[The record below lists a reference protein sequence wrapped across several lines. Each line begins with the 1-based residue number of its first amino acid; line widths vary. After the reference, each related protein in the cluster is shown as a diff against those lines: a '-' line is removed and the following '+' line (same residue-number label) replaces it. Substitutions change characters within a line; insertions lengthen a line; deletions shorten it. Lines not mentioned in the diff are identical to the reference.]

1 MKLLEYEYTE
11 GSTGFSFSKVNFER
25 INLLVGD
32 TGTGKTKFLNT
43 IFNLGRQ
50 AVSKELDKYGNW
62 TVKFDVNGEVY
73 KWIINIEPD
82 EDDQKMIVEDNLYKV
97 DGESEIEIIKRDEN
111 HFVFEGKE
119 LPKLSR
125 SVASISLLK
134 DEPVI
139 KPLFDGFGA
148 IMKRDFYKLFSL
160 SEDKYEILSNNE
172 INGFEKNKSLEKLF
186 HMNHD
191 VNIKLYFLSIY
202 FNEIYNNIILQI
214 KEVFNFITDVKITDI
229 QDKYGGPQF
238 AGKIPMLSIKEKNVE
253 DWLDYAILSAGMRKV
268 ITILTDSYILPKG
281 ALYLIDEYE
290 NSLGINAIDF
300 LPTFLLSEQTQ
311 NQFILTSHHP
321 YIINK
326 IPVKNWYIFNRKGSN
341 VSIKFGAELSEKFS
355 KSKQQ
360 AFIQLINDP
369 FFNRGID

>member
-1 MKLLEYEYTE
+1 MQLLEYEYTE
-11 GSTGFSFSKVNFER
+11 GNTGFSFSKVNFER

-43 IFNLGRQ
+43 IFNLGRL
-50 AVSKELDKYGNW
+50 AVSKVLDKYGNW

-73 KWIINIEPD
+73 KWILEIEPD
-82 EDDQKMIVEDNLYKV
+82 EDDQKMIVKDNLYKID
-97 DGESEIEIIKRDEN
+97 DGNDIEIIKRDEN

-125 SVASISLLK
+125 NEASISLLK
-134 DEPVI
+134 DEPSI
-139 KPLFDGFGA
+139 KPLFDGFGS